1 MHPEFDFYLHTSL
14 SEGGMLKCLCGRS
27 KAVPVV
33 LCRFVIPLIASY
45 NMRDL
50 KESKGVGFAVF
61 KVQSFAYQTAN
72 MFWRNLPK
80 FTRPAS
86 IL

>member
-1 MHPEFDFYLHTSL
+1 VAVVVSFALSRRARMHPEFDFYLHTSL

-61 KVQSFAYQTAN
+61 KVKPSYMHSA
-72 MFWRNLPK
+72 
-80 FTRPAS
+80 AS
-86 IL
+86 